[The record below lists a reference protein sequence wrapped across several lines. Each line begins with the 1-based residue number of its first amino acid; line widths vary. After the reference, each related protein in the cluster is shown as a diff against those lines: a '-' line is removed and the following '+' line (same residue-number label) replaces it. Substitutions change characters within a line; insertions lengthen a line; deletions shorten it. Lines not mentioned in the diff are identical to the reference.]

1 MTRWFLQF
9 SLVLLHAVCLTPSSV
24 FAAQEPDFIL
34 GVCNHL
40 AHGRS
45 TAEQSVRA
53 MTNLGANSFRD
64 DAFWSFLE
72 TEKNVLRWPQRLQEL
87 ERAIDLANQQ
97 GIEPVVILAYEN
109 RFHHEGRYPTSDEAQ
124 AAFARYAE
132 FVVRRFK
139 GRVRYYEVWNEWN
152 QHGGAADYA
161 RLLKRVYPA
170 IKRIDSNAI
179 VLGGAVEGAA
189 PPKFIRAMMEQGTL
203 PFMDGLSVHPYVF
216 WRGRS
221 GTPEAMYQWMVDL
234 QAMLRQYS
242 SGRDVPI
249 YITEIGWP
257 TNTSAHGISEVEAA
271 DYVAQMVLM
280 MRSLPY
286 VKGVWWYNLF
296 NKGTNPKDHELNFG
310 LLTEDGQAKPAFHG
324 FAQISELARK
334 AQFVRRENTSAGTWA
349 MRFTNPEGDE
359 TLAVFSTRN
368 TRVSV
373 QLPSLNASS
382 KIEVKT
388 LQPPLVKGASS
399 ESKSLLAV
407 SSTPI
412 LLRGAKDALNNVT
425 FSTDARP

>member
-1 MTRWFLQF
+1 MTRWFLPF
-9 SLVLLHAVCLTPSSV
+9 SFVLLYAVSLVPGFVY
-24 FAAQEPDFIL
+24 AAQQPDFIL

-64 DAFWSFLE
+64 DVFWNLLE
-72 TEKNVLRWPQRLQEL
+72 TEKDVLRWPQRLQEL
-87 ERAIDLANQQ
+87 ERAIDLAKEQ

-109 RFHHEGRYPTSDEAQ
+109 RFHHEGRYPISDEAQ

-152 QHGGAADYA
+152 QHGSADDYV

-179 VLGGAVEGAA
+179 VLGGAVEGAG
-189 PPKFIRAMMEQGTL
+189 PPKFIRAMMEQRAL

-216 WRGRS
+216 WRGSS
-221 GTPEAMYQWMVDL
+221 GTPEAMYQWVVDL
-234 QAMLRQYS
+234 RAMLRQYS
-242 SGRDVPI
+242 PARDVPV

-257 TNTSAHGISEVEAA
+257 TDTSGRGISEAEAA
-271 DYVAQMVLM
+271 DYIAQMVLM

-286 VKGVWWYNLF
+286 VRGVWWYNLF
-296 NKGTNPKDHELNFG
+296 NKGTNLKDHELNFG
-310 LLTEDGQAKPAFHG
+310 LLTEDGQPKPAFHG

-334 AQFVRRENTSAGTWA
+334 GRFVRRENTPTGIWA

-368 TRVSV
+368 TRASV
-373 QLPSLNASS
+373 QLPAGNASA
-382 KIEVKT
+382 KIEVKIT
-388 LQPPLVKGASS
+388 PPSLVKGASS
-399 ESKSLLAV
+399 ESKSLLPI

-412 LLRGAKDALNNVT
+412 LLRGAKDALNNVI
-425 FSTDARP
+425 FSTDAKP

>member
-9 SLVLLHAVCLTPSSV
+9 SLVLFHAVCLTPSSV

-45 TAEQSVRA
+45 TAEQSLRA
-53 MTNLGANSFRD
+53 MTSLGANSFRD

-72 TEKNVLRWPQRLQEL
+72 TEKDVLRWPQRLQEL
-87 ERAIDLANQQ
+87 ERAIDLANEQ

-109 RFHHEGRYPTSDEAQ
+109 RFHHEGRYPISDEAQ
-124 AAFARYAE
+124 AAFVRYAE

-152 QHGGAADYA
+152 QHGGADDYA

-170 IKRIDSNAI
+170 IKRIDGNAI
-179 VLGGAVEGAA
+179 VLGGAVEGAG
-189 PPKFIRAMMEQGTL
+189 PPKFIRAMMEQGAL

-221 GTPEAMYQWMVDL
+221 GTPEAMYQWMLDL

-257 TNTSAHGISEVEAA
+257 TNTSRHGISEADAA

-310 LLTEDGQAKPAFHG
+310 LFTEDGQAKPAFQG

-334 AQFVRRENTSAGTWA
+334 AQFVRRENTPTGTWA

-373 QLPSLNASS
+373 QLPAVNASS
-382 KIEVKT
+382 KMEIKV
-388 LQPPLVKGASS
+388 LQTSLVKGASS

-407 SSTPI
+407 GSAPI
-412 LLRGAKDALNNVT
+412 LLRGTKDALNNVT
-425 FSTDARP
+425 FSTDAKP